1 MRWQGTKTIQQLE
14 EKIAIDRRRLQEL
27 WDARGITDAEV
38 LNASIELDNLLNLYQ
53 KYLLKEK

>member
-1 MRWQGTKTIQQLE
+1 MAGTKTIQQLE

-38 LNASIELDNLLNLYQ
+38 LDASIELDNLLNLYQ